1 MPTQRKVLLVLSA
14 LTGAGILLQW
24 ILVWAGAFHV
34 QETIPGYR
42 HYFLSFVAAD
52 TWLILAAF
60 LTTAFLLRSDPR
72 AAASGV
78 ALGSAMLFFGL
89 YAFMYDLRT
98 GLLWQITSEE
108 VFGKAV
114 TLYNILGGV
123 FLMLLIWRVGRAQG
137 VDGKSPL

>member
-24 ILVWAGAFHV
+24 ILVWAGAFPV
-34 QETIPGYR
+34 EETIPGYR
-42 HYFLSFVAAD
+42 DYFLSFVAAD
-52 TWLILAAF
+52 TWLVLAAF
-60 LTTAFLLRSDPR
+60 LTTAFLLRGDPR
-72 AAASGV
+72 AAAYGV

-89 YAFMYDLRT
+89 YAFTYDLRT

-114 TLYNILGGV
+114 TLYNILGGI
-123 FLMLLIWRVGRAQG
+123 FLMLLSWRVGRAPG
-137 VDGKSPL
+137 ADGDPPL

>member
-1 MPTQRKVLLVLSA
+1 MQARRRVLLVFSS

-24 ILVWAGAFHV
+24 ILVWVGAFPV
-34 QETIPGYR
+34 EETIPGYR
-42 HYFLSFVAAD
+42 DYFLSFVVAD

-60 LTTAFLLRSDPR
+60 LTTVFLLRGDPR

-89 YAFMYDLRT
+89 YAITYDLRT
-98 GLLWQITSEE
+98 GLLWQITMEE

-114 TLYNILGGV
+114 TLYNVLGGV
-123 FLMLLIWRVGRAQG
+123 FLMLLSWRIGRVPG
-137 VDGKSPL
+137 SDGSLSL